1 MKAKALAV
9 KAALGTAFAAA
20 IVLAPHADAATVK
33 TTTAACTAGTFKGNI
48 SLKYETTGGYQ
59 VPVSATMAGGPYI
72 GDYNQLKL
80 DIYYLKD
87 GVKVTVHTRRLA
99 GTIPAKVTWQIPD
112 SAEIPATAESYASAT
127 FTSGIGGSPLCAAKA
142 EIK

>member
-33 TTTAACTAGTFKGNI
+33 TTTAACASGTFKGNV
-48 SLKYETTGGYQ
+48 SLSYETTGGEHH
-59 VPVSATMAGGPYI
+59 PISATMASGPYI

-80 DIYYLKD
+80 DIYYFKD
-87 GVKVTVHTRRLA
+87 GVKVTVHTRRLG
-99 GTIPAKVTWQIPD
+99 GTIPAKVTWPVPD
-112 SAEIPATAESYASAT
+112 SVEIPATAESYASAT
-127 FTSGIGGSPLCAAKA
+127 FTSGIGGSPLCAARA